1 MNPMQQQA
9 VALFHRLQ
17 DEICAAL
24 EAYEPEAR
32 FREDVWS
39 REGGGGGKTR
49 VLEGGAFLE
58 KGGVN
63 TSIVHGHLPEKF
75 AETLPGEGTSFW
87 AAGISLVLHP
97 RNPYVPTTHA
107 NYRMIVQG
115 DGEGQRAW
123 FGGGADLT
131 PYYPFEEDAQHFH
144 RTLKAACDAHDPAF
158 YPRFKQWCDEYFYIP
173 HRKECR
179 GVGGIFYDHLMA
191 DEQRSE
197 QDLFAFVTDAG
208 EAFLKAYLPIV
219 ERRHGMPHGDRERQ
233 HQLVRRGR
241 YVEFNLMYDRGT
253 IFGLKTNGR
262 IESILMS
269 LPLNVS
275 WTYDY
280 SPEAGSPE
288 AEIFD
293 FIKPRDWVG

>member
-1 MNPMQQQA
+1 MQDRA
-9 VALFHRLQ
+9 VVFFQKLQ

-24 EAYEPEAR
+24 EVYEPEAR
-32 FREDVWS
+32 FRSDAWV
-39 REGGGGGKTR
+39 REGGGGGDTR

-63 TSIVHGHLPEKF
+63 TSIVHGNLPEKF
-75 AETLPGEGTSFW
+75 AETLPGEGTKFW
-87 AAGISLVLHP
+87 ASGISLVLHP

-107 NYRMIVQG
+107 NFRMIVKG
-115 DGEGQRAW
+115 EGEGQRAW

-131 PYYPFEEDAQHFH
+131 PYYPYEEDAQHFH
-144 RTLKAACDAHDPAF
+144 KTLKAACDAHDPAY
-158 YPRFKQWCDEYFYIP
+158 YPKFKKWCDDYFYLP

-191 DEQRSE
+191 DEHKDE
-197 QDLFAFVTDAG
+197 EALFAFVQDAG
-208 EAFLKAYLPIV
+208 NSFLKAYMPIV
-219 ERRHGMPHGDRERQ
+219 ERRHEMEYGERQ
-233 HQLVRRGR
+233 LRHQAVRRGR

-262 IESILMS
+262 VESILMS
-269 LPLNVS
+269 LPLSVS

-280 SPEAGSPE
+280 SPEPGSPE

-293 FIKPRDWVG
+293 FITPRDWAGEG